1 MALVPPPA
9 TAIMLKK
16 KGIYGHPE
24 EGNILKGFVCIKLKP
39 ISPRV
44 APFFCSLFLSYFGS
58 SSKRE
63 HNCKQLAISCTGTYF

>member
-24 EGNILKGFVCIKLKP
+24 EGILQIE
-39 ISPRV
+39 
-44 APFFCSLFLSYFGS
+44 FGII
-58 SSKRE
+58 RY
-63 HNCKQLAISCTGTYF
+63 NTI